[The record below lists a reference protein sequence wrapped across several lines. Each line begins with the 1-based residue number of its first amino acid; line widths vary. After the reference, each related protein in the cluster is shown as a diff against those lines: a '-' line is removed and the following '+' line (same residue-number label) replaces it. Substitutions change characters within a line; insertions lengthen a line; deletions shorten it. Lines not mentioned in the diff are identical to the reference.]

1 MNLNPY
7 AVFDH
12 VLVDCLEAGDLI
24 RWEEEVFEV
33 IDLITM
39 DEGFLVKAIDEL
51 EDEVELIIPDN
62 TILPL
67 LEEE

>member
-7 AVFDH
+7 TVFDH
-12 VLVDCLEAGDLI
+12 VLVDCLEAGDII
-24 RWEEEVFEV
+24 RWDGEAFEV
-33 IDLITM
+33 IKLISMT
-39 DEGFLVKAIDEL
+39 DGFIIKAVDEL
-51 EDEVELIIPDN
+51 EDEVELSIPDN